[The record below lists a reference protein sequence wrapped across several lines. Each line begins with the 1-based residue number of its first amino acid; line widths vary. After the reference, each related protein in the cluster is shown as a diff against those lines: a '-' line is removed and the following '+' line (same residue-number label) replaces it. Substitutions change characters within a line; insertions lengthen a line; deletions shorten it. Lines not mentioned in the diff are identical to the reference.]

1 MDEQC
6 ETSFVAQEGR
16 RIDFW
21 LACMVMYREPWCS
34 LATYQGGSC
43 CCVCVCEPHPVLGAV
58 SCGGDLLVH
67 VQSGRS
73 YKYKIANTVSVTNT
87 RD

>member
-34 LATYQGGSC
+34 LATYQGVVALVC
-43 CCVCVCEPHPVLGAV
+43 VCACVCVRVCV
-58 SCGGDLLVH
+58 C
-67 VQSGRS
+67 VQTSSRF
-73 YKYKIANTVSVTNT
+73 
-87 RD
+87 RDVPSSL